1 MRIWLLI
8 PLCVLCVAASVLFSN
23 ETQRD
28 AFVKTSREAASA
40 QALLSDFLNQ
50 DRGLSDY
57 LATRSQTG
65 LDDYV
70 TGGERVLAGL
80 RRSTALSSDDALE
93 LATLTRQRSAVRA
106 WRGLATRDLRTLHR
120 EQPRPATTTSVE
132 RDRRI
137 DEFTRSN
144 RDYQA
149 RLATIADEEQAR
161 AALLGVWLTLGL
173 SALFS
178 VLGGAL
184 LVRAHRRNRRAR
196 ASRAREQATEE
207 AFRSSQARFGEALQT
222 TENQSEAHRLL
233 TRHLE
238 TTIPASSAVA
248 LNRNN
253 SADRL
258 EPTVP
263 LAAGHPLWEPLQQA
277 KPRSCLAVRLNRAYG
292 RGENSDEILDCE
304 ICGNLPVSSLCQPLL
319 VGGEV
324 IGSVLVSV
332 DQRLTA
338 ADGRR
343 IDTSVSLAA
352 PVLANLRNLAFA
364 ETRAATDALTGLPNK
379 RALDDSLKR
388 MAAQAGRTSAPLSV
402 VFCDLDHFKRINDTY
417 GHDRGDEV
425 LASVGALL
433 RAEVRASDLPGRLG
447 GEEFLIL
454 LPDTDRAGAL
464 QVAENLRTAMHDI
477 KAPHLEFP
485 VTASFG
491 VATLPHDAVE
501 IDLLLRVADR
511 ALYTAKQ
518 NGRDRIESPGAPPS
532 TSSVA
537 TVAGDACFPV
547 ARR

>member
-1 MRIWLLI
+1 M
-8 PLCVLCVAASVLFSN
+8 
-23 ETQRD
+23 
-28 AFVKTSREAASA
+28 
-40 QALLSDFLNQ
+40 
-50 DRGLSDY
+50 
-57 LATRSQTG
+57 
-65 LDDYV
+65 
-70 TGGERVLAGL
+70 
-80 RRSTALSSDDALE
+80 
-93 LATLTRQRSAVRA
+93 
-106 WRGLATRDLRTLHR
+106 
-120 EQPRPATTTSVE
+120 
-132 RDRRI
+132 
-137 DEFTRSN
+137 
-144 RDYQA
+144 
-149 RLATIADEEQAR
+149 
-161 AALLGVWLTLGL
+161 
-173 SALFS
+173 
-178 VLGGAL
+178 
-184 LVRAHRRNRRAR
+184 
-196 ASRAREQATEE
+196 
-207 AFRSSQARFGEALQT
+207 
-222 TENQSEAHRLL
+222 
-233 TRHLE
+233 
-238 TTIPASSAVA
+238 
-248 LNRNN
+248 
-253 SADRL
+253 
-258 EPTVP
+258 P